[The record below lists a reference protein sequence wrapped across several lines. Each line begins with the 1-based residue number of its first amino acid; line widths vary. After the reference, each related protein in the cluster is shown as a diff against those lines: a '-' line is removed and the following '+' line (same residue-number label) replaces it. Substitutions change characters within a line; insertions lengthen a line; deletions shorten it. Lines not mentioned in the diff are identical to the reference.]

1 MITIKPAVRQG
12 KPEFLVFFANWQS
25 QAGRL
30 LFEAT
35 AKSKVKDLDRA
46 FLFELHDRVIK
57 NGFSDGVARQ
67 PEAQVCA
74 EVACGLEGARR
85 RACNRRIDSGSAD
98 CGLWAMR
105 RYRTRL
111 SHARIADRGLHRQRT
126 ERR

>member
-1 MITIKPAVRQG
+1 M
-12 KPEFLVFFANWQS
+12 FFANWQS

-46 FLFELHDRVIK
+46 FLFELHDRVIE

-74 EVACGLEGARR
+74 EVACGLEGLADAHAIAASSQDRR
-85 RACNRRIDSGSAD
+85 TADFRQCAVTAPGFLMRA
-98 CGLWAMR
+98 
-105 RYRTRL
+105 
-111 SHARIADRGLHRQRT
+111 
-126 ERR
+126 